1 MNKNDLKLISSFIDI
16 KNPKVELN
24 FAHLKDDGIYAT
36 DTRKWIKFCVPMLGL
51 NLLLEKRI
59 LNGFVSTL
67 GKDDFV
73 SIDGSGFIRTGF
85 NRTGS
90 VKMSCD
96 TFSYDEV
103 KPVDF
108 DRIMNI
114 QFDNH
119 FFLKSIEDLQFELA
133 QRNCFIDEEHLNPI
147 ISFAECTG
155 FYISYNQQKETIED
169 DVKTKHNGIVK
180 IVGKHFT
187 ENESN
192 LVKFVAIVMG
202 RTFESKA
209 IEE

>member
-1 MNKNDLKLISSFIDI
+1 MNKNDLKLIGAFIDT
-16 KNPKVELN
+16 KNPKAELN

-36 DTRKWIKFCVPMLGL
+36 DTRKLIKFCVPMLGL
-51 NLLLEKRI
+51 DLLLEKRI

-73 SIDGSGFIRTGF
+73 SIDGFGFIRTG
-85 NRTGS
+85 GA
-90 VKMSCD
+90 KMSCD

-108 DRIMNI
+108 DKSMDIS
-114 QFDNH
+114 FDNH
-119 FFLKSIEDLQFELA
+119 FFLETIEDLQFELA

-147 ISFAECTG
+147 IAYAECTG
-155 FYISYNQQKETIED
+155 FYISYNQQKETVEN

-180 IVGKHFT
+180 IVGRYST
-187 ENESN
+187 EDESN
-192 LVKFVAIVMG
+192 LVKFIAVVMG

>member
-1 MNKNDLKLISSFIDI
+1 MKKLL
-16 KNPKVELN
+16 V
-24 FAHLKDDGIYAT
+24 G
-36 DTRKWIKFCVPMLGL
+36 LG
-51 NLLLEKRI
+51 LLLEKRI

-73 SIDGSGFIRTGF
+73 SIDGFGFIRAG
-85 NRTGS
+85 G

-108 DRIMNI
+108 DRIMD
-114 QFDNH
+114 QEFDNH
-119 FFLKSIEDLQFELA
+119 FFLETIEDLQFELA

-147 ISFAECTG
+147 IAFAECTG
-155 FYISYNQQKETIED
+155 FYISYNQQKETIEN

-180 IVGKHFT
+180 IVGRYST
-187 ENESN
+187 EDESN
-192 LVKFVAIVMG
+192 LVKFIAVVMG

>member
-1 MNKNDLKLISSFIDI
+1 MNKNDLKLISSFIDS
-16 KNPKVELN
+16 KNPKAELN

-36 DTRKWIKFCVPMLGL
+36 DTRKLIKFCVPMLGL
-51 NLLLEKRI
+51 DLLLEKRI
-59 LNGFVSTL
+59 LNGFISTL

-73 SIDGSGFIRTGF
+73 SIDGFGFI
-85 NRTGS
+85 RTGS

-96 TFSYDEV
+96 TFSYDGV

-119 FFLKSIEDLQFELA
+119 FFLESIDDLQFELA

-147 ISFAECTG
+147 IAFAECTG

-180 IVGKHFT
+180 IVGKYST
-187 ENESN
+187 EDESN
-192 LVKFVAIVMG
+192 LVKFIAIVMG

>member
-1 MNKNDLKLISSFIDI
+1 MNKNDLKLISAFIDS
-16 KNPKVELN
+16 KNPKAELN
-24 FAHLKDDGIYAT
+24 FAHLKEDGIYAT
-36 DTRKWIKFCVPMLGL
+36 DTRKLIKFCVPMLGL
-51 NLLLEKRI
+51 DLLLEKRI
-59 LNGFVSTL
+59 LNGFISTL

-73 SIDGSGFIRTGF
+73 SIDGFGFI
-85 NRTGS
+85 RTGS

-103 KPVDF
+103 KPFDF
-108 DRIMNI
+108 DKSMDI

-119 FFLKSIEDLQFELA
+119 FFLESIDDLQFELA

-147 ISFAECTG
+147 ISFAECNG
-155 FYISYNQQKETIED
+155 FYISYNQQKETVEN

-180 IVGKHFT
+180 IVGRYT
-187 ENESN
+187 EDESN
-192 LVKFVAIVMG
+192 LVKFIAVVMG

>member
-1 MNKNDLKLISSFIDI
+1 MNKNDLKLISSFIDS

-24 FAHLKDDGIYAT
+24 FAHLKDDVIYAT
-36 DTRKWIKFCVPMLGL
+36 DTRKLIKFCVPMLGL
-51 NLLLEKRI
+51 DLLLEKRI
-59 LNGFVSTL
+59 LNGFISTL

-73 SIDGSGFIRTGF
+73 SIDGFGFIR
-85 NRTGS
+85 NGS

-108 DRIMNI
+108 DRIVNI

-119 FFLKSIEDLQFELA
+119 FFLESIDDLQFELA

-147 ISFAECTG
+147 IAFAECTGG
-155 FYISYNQQKETIED
+155 FYISYNQQKETIEN

-180 IVGKHFT
+180 IVGKYST
-187 ENESN
+187 EDESN
-192 LVKFVAIVMG
+192 LVKFIAIVMG

>member
-1 MNKNDLKLISSFIDI
+1 MNKNDLKLIGAFIDT
-16 KNPKVELN
+16 KNPKAELN
-24 FAHLKDDGIYAT
+24 FAHLKEDGIYAT
-36 DTRKWIKFCVPMLGL
+36 DTRKLIKFCVPMLGL
-51 NLLLEKRI
+51 DLLLEKRI
-59 LNGFVSTL
+59 LNGFVSGL

-73 SIDGSGFIRTGF
+73 SIDGFGFIRAG
-85 NRTGS
+85 G

-108 DRIMNI
+108 DRIMD
-114 QFDNH
+114 QEFDNH
-119 FFLKSIEDLQFELA
+119 FFLETIEDLQFELA

-147 ISFAECTG
+147 IAFAECTG
-155 FYISYNQQKETIED
+155 FYISYNQQKETVEN

-180 IVGKHFT
+180 IVGRYST
-187 ENESN
+187 EDESN
-192 LVKFVAIVMG
+192 LVKFIAVVMG

>member
-1 MNKNDLKLISSFIDI
+1 MTKNDLKLISAFIDT
-16 KNPKVELN
+16 KNPKAELN

-36 DTRKWIKFCVPMLGL
+36 DTRKLIKFCVPMLGL
-51 NLLLEKRI
+51 DLLLEKRI

-73 SIDGSGFIRTGF
+73 SIDGFGFI
-85 NRTGS
+85 RTGS

-108 DRIMNI
+108 DKIMD
-114 QFDNH
+114 QEFVNH
-119 FFLKSIEDLQFELA
+119 FFLETIEDLQFELA

-147 ISFAECTG
+147 IAFAECTG
-155 FYISYNQQKETIED
+155 FNIFYEEQKETIVK
-169 DVKTKHNGIVK
+169 DVPTKNSGIVK
-180 IVGKHFT
+180 IVGKYST
-187 ENESN
+187 DDESN
-192 LVKFVAIVMG
+192 LVKFIAVVIG

-209 IEE
+209 IKE

>member
-1 MNKNDLKLISSFIDI
+1 MNKNDLKLISAFIDT
-16 KNPKVELN
+16 KNPKAELN
-24 FAHLKDDGIYAT
+24 FAHLNEDGIYAT
-36 DTRKWIKFCVPMLGL
+36 DTRKLIKFCVPMLGL
-51 NLLLEKRI
+51 DLLLEKRI

-73 SIDGSGFIRTGF
+73 SIDGFGFI
-85 NRTGS
+85 RTGS
-90 VKMSCD
+90 VKMNCD

-103 KPVDF
+103 KPFDF
-108 DRIMNI
+108 DKSMDI

-119 FFLKSIEDLQFELA
+119 FFLETIEDLQFELA

-147 ISFAECTG
+147 IAFAECTG
-155 FYISYNQQKETIED
+155 FYISYNQQKETVEN

-180 IVGKHFT
+180 IVGRYST
-187 ENESN
+187 EDESN
-192 LVKFVAIVMG
+192 LVEFIAVVMG

>member
-1 MNKNDLKLISSFIDI
+1 MNKNDLKLIGAFIDT

-24 FAHLKDDGIYAT
+24 FAHLKEDGIYAT
-36 DTRKWIKFCVPMLGL
+36 DTRKLIKFCVPMLGL
-51 NLLLEKRI
+51 DLLLEKRI

-73 SIDGSGFIRTGF
+73 SIDGFGFI
-85 NRTGS
+85 RTGS
-90 VKMSCD
+90 VKMNCD

-103 KPVDF
+103 KPFDF
-108 DRIMNI
+108 DKSMDI

-119 FFLKSIEDLQFELA
+119 FFLETIEDLQFELA

-147 ISFAECTG
+147 ISFAECNG
-155 FYISYNQQKETIED
+155 FYISYNQQKETVEN

-180 IVGKHFT
+180 IVGRYST
-187 ENESN
+187 EDESN
-192 LVKFVAIVMG
+192 LVKFIAVVKG

>member
-1 MNKNDLKLISSFIDI
+1 MNKNDLKLIGAFIDT
-16 KNPKVELN
+16 KNPKAELN

-36 DTRKWIKFCVPMLGL
+36 DTRKLIKFCVPMLGL
-51 NLLLEKRI
+51 DLLLEKRI
-59 LNGFVSTL
+59 LNGFSSTL

-73 SIDGSGFIRTGF
+73 SIDGFGFI
-85 NRTGS
+85 RTGS
-90 VKMSCD
+90 VKMNCD

-108 DRIMNI
+108 DRIMD
-114 QFDNH
+114 QEFDNH
-119 FFLKSIEDLQFELA
+119 FFLETIEDLQFELA

-147 ISFAECTG
+147 IAYAECTG
-155 FYISYNQQKETIED
+155 FYISYNQQKETVEN

-180 IVGKHFT
+180 IVGRYST
-187 ENESN
+187 EDESN
-192 LVKFVAIVMG
+192 LVKFIAVVMG

>member
-1 MNKNDLKLISSFIDI
+1 MNKNNLKLISAFIDT
-16 KNPKVELN
+16 KNPKAELN

-36 DTRKWIKFCVPMLGL
+36 DTRKLIKFCVPMLGL
-51 NLLLEKRI
+51 DLLLEKRI
-59 LNGFVSTL
+59 LNGFISTL

-73 SIDGSGFIRTGF
+73 SIDGFGFI
-85 NRTGS
+85 RTGS

-108 DRIMNI
+108 DKSMDI

-119 FFLKSIEDLQFELA
+119 FFLESIDDLQFELA

-147 ISFAECTG
+147 ISFAECNG
-155 FYISYNQQKETIED
+155 FYISYNQQKETVEN

-180 IVGKHFT
+180 IVGRYST
-187 ENESN
+187 EDESN
-192 LVKFVAIVMG
+192 LVKFIAVFMG
-202 RTFESKA
+202 RTFESKY

>member
-1 MNKNDLKLISSFIDI
+1 MTKNDLKLISAFIDT
-16 KNPKVELN
+16 KNPKAELN
-24 FAHLKDDGIYAT
+24 FAHLKEDGIYAT
-36 DTRKWIKFCVPMLGL
+36 DTRKLIKFCVPMLGL
-51 NLLLEKRI
+51 GLLLEKRI

-73 SIDGSGFIRTGF
+73 SIDGFGFI
-85 NRTGS
+85 RTGS
-90 VKMSCD
+90 VKMNCD

-108 DRIMNI
+108 DRIMD
-114 QFDNH
+114 QEFDNH
-119 FFLKSIEDLQFELA
+119 FFLETIEDLQFELA

-147 ISFAECTG
+147 IAFAECTG
-155 FYISYNQQKETIED
+155 FYISYNQQKETVEN

-180 IVGKHFT
+180 IVGRYST
-187 ENESN
+187 EDESN
-192 LVKFVAIVMG
+192 LVKFIAVVMG